1 MPLVGIS
8 LGSNLGDRLTHLGK
22 ALSSLRAAEGICRS
36 SHLLVSSVY
45 ETEPVDCPPGSGQF
59 YNAVIELETGL
70 PPLELL
76 RRTQE
81 IEQIMGRPAER
92 ERNAPRN
99 VDLDLLYYD
108 NLKLAEGGLILPH
121 PRMWERAFVLLPLS
135 EIRPDLV
142 PDDLDLNAMAR
153 GVKRLRG
160 FPQ

>member
-1 MPLVGIS
+1 M
-8 LGSNLGDRLTHLGK
+8 
-22 ALSSLRAAEGICRS
+22 S

-45 ETEPVDCPPGSGQF
+45 ETEPVDCPPGSGSF

-76 RRTQE
+76 GRTQE
-81 IEQIMGRPAER
+81 IEQTLGRPAER
-92 ERNAPRN
+92 ERNAPRT

-108 NLKLAEGGLILPH
+108 NLKLTEEGLILPH

-142 PDDLDLNAMAR
+142 PDGLDLNVMAQ
-153 GVKRLRG
+153 GVKKLRE